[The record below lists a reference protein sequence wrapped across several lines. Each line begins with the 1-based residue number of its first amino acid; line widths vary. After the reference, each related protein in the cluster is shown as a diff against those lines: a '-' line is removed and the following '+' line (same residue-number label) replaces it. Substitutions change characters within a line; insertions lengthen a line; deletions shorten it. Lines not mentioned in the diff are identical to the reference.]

1 MIRVSCKQRYPG
13 RPSTAPVVSGVG
25 VSKVGG
31 PPRLIT
37 ESFSLAGHFGSWKGP
52 GIVLGDVVEGV
63 ILAGFWVGA
72 QKALGDSFRSLL
84 YEVPSWTA

>member
-31 PPRLIT
+31 PPPPRLIT
-37 ESFSLAGHFGSWKGP
+37 ESFSLAGHFGSWKGL

-63 ILAGFWVGA
+63 ILAGFWVEA

-84 YEVPSWTA
+84 L